1 MSLFG
6 IYTAGGPYMNYI
18 SIMAVITVVVTVIKV
33 LAIIKKKDLN
43 NRFLE
48 LIIMSG
54 SVALALGLLS
64 QMVGITQALEAIRE
78 AADVSAEIVMG
89 GAIVS
94 FYAPI
99 WGFIVFIFSMLFYFI
114 LKEIIKARKS

>member
-1 MSLFG
+1 
-6 IYTAGGPYMNYI
+6 MNYI